1 MYIASYRHPSP
12 GCLESRVFSPSQRR
26 FHVLKAC
33 PSPHRIAVDRHHL
46 DTLITTSYLHRH
58 ISPQQAASI
67 ACTSPPIAIHRQA
80 VSSHASSRLPSE
92 DFTYSRHARVRIVSP
107 WIDTISTPSSAHH
120 TSIATYRLCKQ
131 LASPVHRASSP
142 SGVRASRI
150 TRLSHANAILRV
162 FRARSTPHRI
172 ASVHR
177 YLLPPST
184 LWRASIALVASDC
197 LSPSPAPCKAPHRH
211 MVPRLLGSRIL
222 SHLSSW
228 CTRSFGS
235 SFGLDATAG

>member
-1 MYIASYRHPSP
+1 MPMRFFASSKH
-12 GCLESRVFSPSQRR
+12 
-26 FHVLKAC
+26 
-33 PSPHRIAVDRHHL
+33 DRHR
-46 DTLITTSYLHRH
+46 TLSPVFTA
-58 ISPQQAASI
+58 ISP
-67 ACTSPPIAIHRQA
+67 
-80 VSSHASSRLPSE
+80 PS
-92 DFTYSRHARVRIVSP
+92 AP
-107 WIDTISTPSSAHH
+107 WRA
-120 TSIATYRLCKQ
+120 SIATYRLCKQ
-131 LASPVHRASSP
+131 LASPVHRAPSP

-177 YLLPPST
+177 HLVPPST